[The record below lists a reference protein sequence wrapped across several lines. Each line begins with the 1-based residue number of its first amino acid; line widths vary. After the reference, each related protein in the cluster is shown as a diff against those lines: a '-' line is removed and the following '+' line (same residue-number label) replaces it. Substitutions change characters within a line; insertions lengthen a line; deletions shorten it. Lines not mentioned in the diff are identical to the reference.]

1 MDFEAGADFVE
12 SIGPIHMLS
21 LAFDGNRFRGEIL
34 PELERLKREGVL
46 RIIDL
51 LFVRKDSLGGV
62 MVTRSSDLD
71 WGEAVSLG
79 SYFGALAGLIGG
91 GAEGMERG
99 ALAGAAELADG
110 HYFDEDDVF
119 RVTQSLPANM
129 SAALVMLEHL
139 WAKPLWAAVD
149 RANGIEL
156 GNDWIRPELIFS
168 PEQLLKEP
176 PKTLDTG
183 EPS

>member
-1 MDFEAGADFVE
+1 
-12 SIGPIHMLS
+12 MLS

-34 PELERLKREGVL
+34 PELERLKREGLL

-51 LFVRKDSLGGV
+51 LFVRKDSMGGV

-79 SYFGALAGLIGG
+79 LYFGALAGLIGG

-99 ALAGAAELADG
+99 AIAGAAELADG

-119 RVTQSLPANM
+119 RVTQSLPDNC
-129 SAALVMLEHL
+129 
-139 WAKPLWAAVD
+139 
-149 RANGIEL
+149 
-156 GNDWIRPELIFS
+156 RPRWSCWSTSGRSRSGLPS
-168 PEQLLKEP
+168 TAP
-176 PKTLDTG
+176 TG
-183 EPS
+183 SSSGTTGSGPS